1 MANIE
6 SVINWF
12 RAREGKVTYSMTNR
26 YGPYSY
32 DCSSAVYNALVEAG
46 FLPVGTAIGNTETLY
61 ALDGSL
67 LQPISR
73 AEVRRG
79 DIFISGGKGTSL
91 GANGHTGVFVSN
103 SRIIHCN
110 YGSNGISETS
120 IEGGWLGGPPNDFYR
135 LKGGS
140 PTPETRR
147 NGIAID
153 NISFDQAKHMVAW
166 IQTKYSWT
174 LLSDQ
179 VKAHKQSDGRY
190 KLVIKSGQGKRL
202 NNSLA
207 RLQQELR
214 TYYPGY
220 MQQNI
225 AIVDGDKNSARIE
238 ARNMPA
244 SAFTGNKDFDS
255 HMRGFLKD
263 ILLDGQTYG
272 EENSYDTWDVRV
284 KGEGFNDHD
293 TPIVRNEIEAEVRK
307 TGANAFAVKSFKY

>member
-1 MANIE
+1 MANTE

-32 DCSSAVYNALVEAG
+32 DCSSAVYNALIEAG

-73 AEVRRG
+73 SQASRG
-79 DIFISGGKGTSL
+79 DIISGGKGTSL
-91 GANGHTGVFVSN
+91 GGNGHTGVFVSN

-120 IEGGWLGGPPNDFYR
+120 TENGWMGGPPSNFYR
-135 LKGGS
+135 LKGG
-140 PTPETRR
+140 TTTTETEK

-174 LLSDQ
+174 LLREQ
-179 VKAHKQSDGRY
+179 VKADKQSDGRY
-190 KLVIKSGQGKRL
+190 KLVIKSGQGARL

-225 AIVDGDKNSARIE
+225 AVIDGDKSSSCIE
-238 ARNMPA
+238 ARNMSA
-244 SAFTGNKDFDS
+244 SAFTENNPFDL
-255 HMRGFLKD
+255 HMRNFLKD

-272 EENSYDTWDVRV
+272 EKNSYGTWDVRV
-284 KGEGFNDHD
+284 KGEGFNNHD
-293 TPIVRNEIEAEVRK
+293 TPIVKNEIEAEVRK